1 MKLDVAGGGWW
12 GECQA
17 ANLWGIQDPT
27 NKENRGKIV
36 CTCTRKTRNFSQVPL
51 IGLVHRAVIKEE
63 GPVTNCQESFPM

>member
-1 MKLDVAGGGWW
+1 MKLDVAGGG
-12 GECQA
+12 GGGGVPDSKFM
-17 ANLWGIQDPT
+17 GIQDPT
-27 NKENRGKIV
+27 NKETRGKIV

>member
-1 MKLDVAGGGWW
+1 MKLDVAGGGLVGGVPGSKFMGDTGPHKQ
-12 GECQA
+12 GE
-17 ANLWGIQDPT
+17 
-27 NKENRGKIV
+27 RGKIV